1 MEESQKWEYLRLR
14 GRGRK
19 KKRKEEIVFLLVFL
33 SIIFRGWGDGG
44 YIKHKL
50 PKSILHFMLSVMQF
64 HAYQQHSQ
72 SQWHWKMEKKSKKE
86 KEKT

>member
-1 MEESQKWEYLRLR
+1 MGIFTFVWKREKKE
-14 GRGRK
+14 
-19 KKRKEEIVFLLVFL
+19 KKRREKEIVFLLVFFL

-72 SQWHWKMEKKSKKE
+72 SQCHWKMEKKSKKE
-86 KEKT
+86 KEKA